1 MSTLQSFNQELHIS
15 HSQIFTYLNCSLKY
29 KFQYIEGKPMERIS
43 IVLPFGGAIHSA
55 IEMYYRSLKNHG
67 STESLESLSERFET
81 CLELDLENSEIPI
94 IFKKE
99 LPNHEGAVKMGNSML
114 KVFHET
120 IPQTL
125 QNVQEI
131 IGVEL
136 PLTAKLYNPEDS
148 QPTEFKLAGILD
160 LIIRDKDGYVI
171 VIDNKTAA
179 KPMAQHDC
187 DQNLQVTAYSYLIAS
202 NRYILPTSQVQCR
215 FDILRKL
222 VTPKMEHLLTSRTP
236 DQRRRFA
243 KIACSVLSAID
254 AKIHIPQTS
263 WMCVDCGFASACKTW
278 HLQS

>member
-81 CLELDLENSEIPI
+81 CLELDLENSEVPI

-99 LPNHEGAVKMGNSML
+99 LPNHEGAVKMGNAML

-136 PLTAKLYNPEDS
+136 PLTAKLYNPDDS

-160 LIIRDKDGYVI
+160 LVIRDKNGYVI

-179 KPMAQHDC
+179 KPIADAEENMQMSSYA
-187 DQNLQVTAYSYLIAS
+187 YLICG
-202 NRYILPTSQVQCR
+202 NKFVLPTSQVQCR
-215 FDILRKL
+215 FDVLRKL
-222 VTPKMEHLLTSRTP
+222 KTPT
-236 DQRRRFA
+236 F
-243 KIACSVLSAID
+243 
-254 AKIHIPQTS
+254 
-263 WMCVDCGFASACKTW
+263 
-278 HLQS
+278 

>member
-1 MSTLQSFNQELHIS
+1 MSTQQSFNQELHIS

-29 KFQYIEGKPMERIS
+29 KFQYIEGKKMERIS
-43 IVLPFGGAIHSA
+43 IALPFGGAIHSA
-55 IEMYYRSLKNHG
+55 IEMYYRSMKNNG
-67 STESLESLSERFET
+67 STESLGALSERFET
-81 CLELDLENSEIPI
+81 CLELDLENSEVPV

-99 LPNHEGAVKMGNSML
+99 LPNHDGAVKMGNAML
-114 KVFHET
+114 KVFLET

-160 LIIRDKDGYVI
+160 LVIRDKNGYVI

-179 KPMAQHDC
+179 KPMAQT
-187 DQNLQVTAYSYLIAS
+187 TADDDMQMSSYAYLICG
-202 NRYILPTSQVQCR
+202 NKFVLPTSQVQCR

-222 VTPKMEHLLTSRTP
+222 VTPKMEHVLTSRTS
-236 DQRRRFA
+236 DQRKRFA

>member
-43 IVLPFGGAIHSA
+43 IALPFGGAIHSA

-67 STESLESLSERFET
+67 SAETLEALCERFET
-81 CLELDLENSEIPI
+81 CLELDLENSEIPVV
-94 IFKKE
+94 FKNKD

-136 PLTAKLYNPEDS
+136 PLTAKLYTEDS
-148 QPTEFKLAGILD
+148 LPTEFKLAGILD

-179 KPMAQHDC
+179 KPIADAEENMQMSSYA
-187 DQNLQVTAYSYLIAS
+187 YLICG
-202 NRYILPTSQVQCR
+202 NKFVLPTSQVQCR
-215 FDILRKL
+215 FDVLRKL
-222 VTPKMEHLLTSRTP
+222 KTPTFEQVSTVRNA

-254 AKIHIPQTS
+254 AGIHIPQNS
-263 WMCVDCGFASACKTW
+263 WMCVDCGFSAACKTW

>member
-1 MSTLQSFNQELHIS
+1 MHIS

-29 KFQYIEGKPMERIS
+29 KFQYIEGKKMERIS
-43 IVLPFGGAIHSA
+43 IALLFGGALHTA

-67 STESLESLSERFET
+67 SAETLEALSERFET
-81 CLELDLENSEIPI
+81 CLELDLENSEVPV

-99 LPNHEGAVKMGNSML
+99 LPNHDGAVKMGNAML
-114 KVFHET
+114 KVFLET

-136 PLTAKLYNPEDS
+136 PLTAKLYTEDS
-148 QPTEFKLAGILD
+148 LPTEFKLAGILD

-179 KPMAQHDC
+179 KPIAQT
-187 DQNLQVTAYSYLIAS
+187 TADEDMQMSSYAYLICG
-202 NRYILPTSQVQCR
+202 NKFVLPTSQVQCR

-222 VTPKMEHLLTSRTP
+222 VTPKMEHVLTSRTS

-243 KIACSVLSAID
+243 KIACFVLSAID
-254 AKIHIPQTS
+254 AGIHIPQNS